1 MLLRCKHPLK
11 KGEVVRTL
19 TSRQELIPVIIVTS
33 DVIPVIIVMSDV
45 IPVIIV
51 MSDVHFQFPV
61 RRTEKMLART
71 FFLSLV

>member
-1 MLLRCKHPLK
+1 MSD
-11 KGEVVRTL
+11 V
-19 TSRQELIPVIIVTS
+19 IPVIILMS
-33 DVIPVIIVMSDV
+33 DVIPVIILISELIPVIIVMSDG